1 MVGNTIFEIAEQL
14 KRVMHDQ
21 QAQARKAL
29 ISLPEGETKDN
40 LRRLLNEASTGK
52 LSLEDAQRE
61 IQNIMKNA
69 C

>member
-29 ISLPEGETKDN
+29 ISLPEGKTKDN

-69 C
+69 R